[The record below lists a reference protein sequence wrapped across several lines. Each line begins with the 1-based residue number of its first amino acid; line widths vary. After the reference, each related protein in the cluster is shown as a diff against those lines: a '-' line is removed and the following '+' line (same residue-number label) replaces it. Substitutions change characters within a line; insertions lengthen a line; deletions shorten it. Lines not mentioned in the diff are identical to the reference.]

1 MLRFD
6 VISIFP
12 SIFKGF
18 VEESLLARGQKKKLI
33 KINLHNLR
41 RWTKDK
47 HKTVDDRPFGGGPG
61 MGALLARL
69 EAHFDACWCARYQ
82 SPYVWAH
89 FKDKPQMKRLLK
101 TLTVEEI
108 EARMVS
114 FLCSE
119 EPFVLR
125 ARHSFAVFVA
135 SINALPGLHVPVP
148 IGCAHTPPCGSE
160 QTHTARRQQEL
171 RHGAA

>member
-1 MLRFD
+1 
-6 VISIFP
+6 
-12 SIFKGF
+12 
-18 VEESLLARGQKKKLI
+18 
-33 KINLHNLR
+33 
-41 RWTKDK
+41 
-47 HKTVDDRPFGGGPG
+47 
-61 MGALLARL
+61 
-69 EAHFDACWCARYQ
+69 
-82 SPYVWAH
+82 
-89 FKDKPQMKRLLK
+89 
-101 TLTVEEI
+101 
-108 EARMVS
+108 MVS